1 MKFGGENVNNYYNPQ
16 FDALFDQMKNRPNDK
31 TRQMLIDKMQAIV
44 QRDAIWAGG
53 VNTRTPV
60 LRQQWMTPIKP
71 NSISQNALK
80 YASIDVPLRDQLRSQ
95 WNQIMLWP
103 FVLLIGMLCL
113 LFLPF
118 VMVYKKRDQLPVK
131 RMKNP
136 L

>member
-1 MKFGGENVNNYYNPQ
+1 
-16 FDALFDQMKNRPNDK
+16 
-31 TRQMLIDKMQAIV
+31 MLIDKMLAIV
-44 QRDAIWAGG
+44 QRDAVWGGG

-60 LRQQWMTPIKP
+60 LRQKWMTPIKP

-80 YASIDVPLRDQLRSQ
+80 YASIDVPLRNQLRAQ